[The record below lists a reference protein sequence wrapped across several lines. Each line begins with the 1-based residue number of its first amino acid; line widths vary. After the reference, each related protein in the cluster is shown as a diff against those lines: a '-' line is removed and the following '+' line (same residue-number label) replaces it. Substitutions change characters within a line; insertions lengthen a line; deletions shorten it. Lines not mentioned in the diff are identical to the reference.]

1 MRLRIIPIFIGWVL
15 YILTCMLLVYP
26 LFLSG
31 ILIATPGIDLTVI
44 VAGIVLILPVA
55 LSLTFF
61 VQVLV
66 SATME
71 MLDHDEHV

>member
-1 MRLRIIPIFIGWVL
+1 MRLRIIPIFIGWVI
-15 YILTCMLLVYP
+15 YILSCMLLVYP

-31 ILIATPGIDLTVI
+31 ILVASPGIDLTVI
-44 VAGIVLILPVA
+44 VAGIIIITPVA

-71 MLDHDEHV
+71 MLDHEQA